1 MAMEKLVS
9 SWSNEKITLPE
20 SYIIPPE
27 TRPGDQSF
35 PVTSSIPVI
44 DLHENINQHDTIV
57 HNIIKASQDYG
68 IFQVINHGVCEELMD
83 ETMKVMKELHEMSPI
98 DKAREC
104 CKDPLKR
111 CRLYTSSNN
120 FSNEKIHYWRDA
132 FLHPCHPLEEHI
144 QFWPQNPIQYREIV
158 GKFSVE
164 VRKLGLK
171 ILEVLSEGLGLKSGY
186 FSGELIESPILLS
199 NHYPACPDPSLTLG
213 LPKHCDPSL
222 ITILLQ
228 GNVLGLQL
236 PNHHGNWV
244 YVEPIS
250 HAFVINIGYIL
261 QVISNGKLKGAEHR
275 VINSRVDRTTIS
287 LFINPSN
294 DTIIKPET
302 TLIHGSNPPL
312 PLYKPFCYEDFRTHH
327 LSNTAD
333 HHANKLA
340 QFMDKLK

>member
-35 PVTSSIPVI
+35 PVTNSIPVI

-104 CKDPLKR
+104 
-111 CRLYTSSNN
+111 
-120 FSNEKIHYWRDA
+120 F
-132 FLHPCHPLEEHI
+132 
-144 QFWPQNPIQYREIV
+144 
-158 GKFSVE
+158 E

-228 GNVLGLQL
+228 GNVLGLQV

-327 LSNTAD
+327 VSNTAD